1 MFSEKQ
7 ERNEK
12 NMPYREKTDTQYKN
26 DYAREKYDRIALQV
40 PKGQR
45 DEIRKQAENV
55 GESLNAFIYK
65 SIVERIAKIQ
75 NENGSEK

>member
-1 MFSEKQ
+1 
-7 ERNEK
+7 
-12 NMPYREKTDTQYKN
+12 MPYKEKTDTQYKN

-45 DEIRKQAENV
+45 DEIRKHAENV

-75 NENGSEK
+75 NENGS